1 MLLGFSTEEPPNLM
15 TFITK
20 WLEKDWVGS
29 GIQEELKIYPCMG
42 FNFCQ
47 NCPFKSFAEKENAI
61 HLPICAGKM
70 KPKLENGKIISEAI
84 DPQFY

>member
-20 WLEKDWVGS
+20 WLEKGWGGS
-29 GIQEELKIYPCMG
+29 EIQKELKIYPCMG

-47 NCPFKSFAEKENAI
+47 NCHFKSFAEKENAI
-61 HLPICAGKM
+61 HLPICAGNL
-70 KPKLENGKIISEAI
+70 KPKLENGKIIFEVI
-84 DPQFY
+84 DFQFY